1 MTRLPV
7 AFSLVFL
14 VCSTVFAQSDSQ
26 ALAYAAQSIA
36 NLTGGT
42 PISDLTFAGTGTWI
56 AGSDT
61 ENGMVTLKALGTSE
75 SRMDLGLS
83 GGTRTEIRDA
93 STGSPLGQWITQ
105 DGSSGLFRYQNCF
118 TDAVWFFP
126 ALGSLSAG
134 PTVVLSYIGPENRNG
149 EVVQH
154 IQSYLSQTVQLPG
167 PTPTLAQLSTMDF
180 YLDAAT
186 LLPSAVVFNAHPDN
200 DPGTNIP
207 VEIDFSNYQAISG
220 IAVPLHIQKYLQGS
234 LVTDL
239 VISNAVFNTGLPL
252 STFAISQ

>member
-1 MTRLPV
+1 MRKEP
-7 AFSLVFL
+7 AP
-14 VCSTVFAQSDSQ
+14 ST
-26 ALAYAAQSIA
+26 
-36 NLTGGT
+36 
-42 PISDLTFAGTGTWI
+42 P
-56 AGSDT
+56 
-61 ENGMVTLKALGTSE
+61 
-75 SRMDLGLS
+75 
-83 GGTRTEIRDA
+83 
-93 STGSPLGQWITQ
+93 
-105 DGSSGLFRYQNCF
+105 
-118 TDAVWFFP
+118 
-126 ALGSLSAG
+126 
-134 PTVVLSYIGPENRNG
+134 
-149 EVVQH
+149 
-154 IQSYLSQTVQLPG
+154 PG
-167 PTPTLAQLSTMDF
+167 NSTMDF